1 MNISVISL
9 NSTSFTINWTIP
21 DPSYNYTVIWT
32 NLHTGVMNSSAV
44 PENTNS
50 YTVAGLGGNTTFNVS
65 ISVVDVCGMMIT
77 SDTITVNSKYEH
89 VQIITVNPTQYINAQ
104 HGHMINIR

>member
-9 NSTSFTINWTIP
+9 NSTSFTVNWTIP

-32 NLHTGVMNSSAV
+32 NVNTGVMDNFTV
-44 PENTNS
+44 PKNTSS
-50 YTVAGLGGNTTFNVS
+50 YTVAGLSVNTTYNVS

-77 SDTITVNSKYEH
+77 SDTITVNSKY
-89 VQIITVNPTQYINAQ
+89 
-104 HGHMINIR
+104 